1 MTTAETTTAA
11 VAAPANGNGTT
22 TKTAK
27 QPVRMQ
33 FLCEKRQIEFIEEIP
48 ASLIGVEAVLKPAMP
63 KMFELTL
70 APIVMKH
77 ASEAL
82 AACEDKCSSKG
93 CEKDATTIV
102 ATPMSVSLFFLLA
115 LAQLLSL
122 SLSVSLYVCILW
134 ATRLVG
140 VRAVAPFRIQRRP
153 WVLLHFLPPLPP
165 LPLFTREERSCRRRR
180 RRKKG

>member
-1 MTTAETTTAA
+1 MTTAETTSTA
-11 VAAPANGNGTT
+11 VATANGNGNANGNGAA
-22 TKTAK
+22 KTAK

-33 FLCEKRQIEFIEEIP
+33 FLCEKRQIEFKEEIP

-77 ASEAL
+77 AAEAL

-102 ATPMSVSLFFLLA
+102 ATPMSVSLCL
-115 LAQLLSL
+115 
-122 SLSVSLYVCILW
+122 
-134 ATRLVG
+134 
-140 VRAVAPFRIQRRP
+140 
-153 WVLLHFLPPLPP
+153 
-165 LPLFTREERSCRRRR
+165 
-180 RRKKG
+180 

>member
-11 VAAPANGNGTT
+11 APAAAPANGNGTV

-27 QPVRMQ
+27 APVRMQ

-48 ASLIGVEAVLKPAMP
+48 ASLIGVEAVMKPAMP

-102 ATPMSVSLFFLLA
+102 ATPMSVSRLSLHSLFLFFSLPLSLA
-115 LAQLLSL
+115 L
-122 SLSVSLYVCILW
+122 SVCFSMLPYTTC
-134 ATRLVG
+134 A
-140 VRAVAPFRIQRRP
+140 RAPLFGKNGKVPAPLFA
-153 WVLLHFLPPLPP
+153 PPLPP
-165 LPLFTREERSCRRRR
+165 PPPSPHHS
-180 RRKKG
+180 

>member
-11 VAAPANGNGTT
+11 PANGNGTVTT

-102 ATPMSVSLFFLLA
+102 ATPMSVSFAFLP
-115 LAQLLSL
+115 
-122 SLSVSLYVCILW
+122 LSVSVSLGVPKHIVCM
-134 ATRLVG
+134 
-140 VRAVAPFRIQRRP
+140 RAPAPFRKERHGFCP
-153 WVLLHFLPPLPP
+153 TSCPPSYM
-165 LPLFTREERSCRRRR
+165 RERVTEDE
-180 RRKKG
+180 KGKGLEEA